1 MKKLVTIIMT
11 LVVLT
16 SFTMTSYAIT
26 FTDVASNAWY
36 NSYVYALA
44 EDGVINGY
52 EENGVSVYKPDKK
65 VTVAEFIKL
74 IIAASVPTTN
84 YDLID
89 ADFEHWAAKYVK
101 VAENFGVLE
110 AGEYAL
116 EDMNREITRI
126 EVVKILSRCDIMIR
140 ESWQTASDK
149 TFTDVQDVSDNEL
162 IYLSHAVGIGVISG
176 DPEGTFRPND
186 GLKRSESAKII
197 YTYLNTNN
205 Q

>member
-1 MKKLVTIIMT
+1 MG
-11 LVVLT
+11 
-16 SFTMTSYAIT
+16 S
-26 FTDVASNAWY
+26 
-36 NSYVYALA
+36 
-44 EDGVINGY
+44 
-52 EENGVSVYKPDKK
+52 
-65 VTVAEFIKL
+65 
-74 IIAASVPTTN
+74 
-84 YDLID
+84 
-89 ADFEHWAAKYVK
+89 KYVK